1 MLKCFVWVYQLQIWF
16 ATCKELQGL
25 NKPYPAWLNTLVV
38 LILLM
43 GILFA
48 LPNIYGS
55 APAVQ
60 LANTADVAVSEA
72 QLDGYVRTLEG
83 DGIIPEKFFLKD
95 ERAVIRFND
104 EQDQQRAADRLR
116 ARYGQDT
123 NVALTLAPRVP
134 DWMRDMG
141 LTPMSLG
148 LDLRG
153 GVYVLLEVDMDT
165 AIENRMKGYQQ
176 AIFDGLVEERISR
189 RVDLNNGIIT
199 IRLRNAEDLEVARG
213 IVTRADAN
221 LAVGDGTDGTSLL
234 VRMTE
239 LQIKE
244 RQDFAIEQNMTTLRN
259 RVDQLG
265 VAEPLV
271 QRQGVDRIVVQLPG
285 VQDPTELEKI
295 LTATATLEFR
305 MVDQTGEVPGS
316 RSYPGRGTEQSQ
328 TLRRAVV
335 ASGDEIIDAGF
346 TYSQDGQPA
355 VSITLDSAGGER
367 MLANTLENVGKPMST
382 LFIEWRQKDVMRNG
396 VLESRR
402 VKTEEIINT
411 ATIRGV
417 FKNQF
422 QITGITPI
430 EGRELAILLR
440 AGALAAPVY
449 KVDERTIGPSLGQD
463 NIDRGFRAIQI
474 GFLAVIVFMALYYRW
489 FGMIANIALLS
500 NLVFIVA
507 VLSLAGAS
515 LTLPGIAGIVLTV
528 GMAVDANVLIFERIR
543 EELRD
548 GVSPQ
553 VAINAGYEKALS
565 SIADA
570 NITTLIAAVVLLAL
584 GTGPIKG
591 FAITLMI
598 GILTSMFTAIVGT
611 RSIVNFVFGGRK
623 LSSLPV

>member
-1 MLKCFVWVYQLQIWF
+1 M
-16 ATCKELQGL
+16 
-25 NKPYPAWLNTLVV
+25 NKYPAWLNTLVV

-134 DWMRDMG
+134 DWMREMG
-141 LTPMSLG
+141 LSPMSLG

-153 GVYVLLEVDMDT
+153 GVYVLLEVDMNT

-221 LAVGDGTDGTSLL
+221 LAIADGTDGTSLL

-548 GVSPQ
+548 GVLPQ
-553 VAINAGYEKALS
+553 AAINAGYEKALS